1 MLTFIFEKWLQMSR
15 IGIFFSRKLT
25 LKAAIYPGNPFSWK
39 HSSSIMFRLLEWK
52 YSPLEF
58 GLQIP
63 RPTPHHSFTI
73 MFSWS
78 RISKG
83 KISSSFQEK
92 GVCQTS
98 NTADRAK
105 TCHSW
110 DVGRVWLCPL
120 FINIPLKFV
129 EKCVQSGV
137 IITGGEKYMQNCAE
151 VQWKWWL
158 FTIYFY
164 SMWIHF
170 TEKCLLMHVKREQT
184 H

>member
-1 MLTFIFEKWLQMSR
+1 MIANVKNRHLLFQKTYFERLRFTQATIS
-15 IGIFFSRKLT
+15 
-25 LKAAIYPGNPFSWK
+25 AGNILPVSCSDYWSENI
-39 HSSSIMFRLLEWK
+39 HPSSLDCRFHVPPCTI
-52 YSPLEF
+52 
-58 GLQIP
+58 
-63 RPTPHHSFTI
+63 SFTI

-110 DVGRVWLCPL
+110 DVRRVWLCPL

-129 EKCVQSGV
+129 EKCVQFGV

-151 VQWKWWL
+151 VQWKWRL